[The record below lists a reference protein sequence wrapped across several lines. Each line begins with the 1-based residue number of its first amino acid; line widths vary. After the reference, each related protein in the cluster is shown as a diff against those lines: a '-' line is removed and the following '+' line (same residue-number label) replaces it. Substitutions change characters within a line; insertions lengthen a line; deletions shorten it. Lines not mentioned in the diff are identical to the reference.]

1 MMVIDAEIGQRK
13 EIHRYVKLD
22 IAYLIK
28 KAKMEGNISIPSI
41 TEEIKVT
48 INAMVIC
55 VSFLLGLSI

>member
-1 MMVIDAEIGQRK
+1 MMVIAAEIGQRK
-13 EIHRYVKLD
+13 PIHRHVKLD
-22 IAYLIK
+22 IGYLTK
-28 KAKMEGNISIPSI
+28 KANMEGNISIPSI